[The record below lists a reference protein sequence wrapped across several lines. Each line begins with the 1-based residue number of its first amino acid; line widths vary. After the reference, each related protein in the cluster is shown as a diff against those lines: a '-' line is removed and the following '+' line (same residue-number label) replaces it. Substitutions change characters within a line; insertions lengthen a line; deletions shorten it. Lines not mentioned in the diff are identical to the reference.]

1 MVFLR
6 YFCIFLKLMNILHV
20 KYFGTGGG
28 SFSEQI
34 INWSYVFLTCNYHM
48 STNTSVDN
56 DEYQDR
62 SSSPSANIP
71 ILYDVIIIGSGPAGY
86 TAGVYTS
93 RARLKTLIIS
103 GTLPGGQLMTTSEVE
118 NYPGFPNGIF
128 GPELMM
134 NMRQQAER
142 FGSTVIDDEVIRV
155 NFKQRPFMI
164 TTHSQIYE
172 AQSVLICTGASPRK
186 LGIPAEGQ
194 FAGRGV
200 SYCATC
206 DGPFFRGEDIIVV
219 GGGDTAIEEATFLT
233 KFGKS
238 VKIVHRR
245 DSLRASKILQDKAF
259 ENPKIKFLWNSV
271 VADIKGGK
279 KIADVVV
286 RDINNENELKIPAG
300 GLFVAIGHEPNTAIF
315 KGQLETDDKGYIVLK
330 NQTRTSVD
338 GVFAAGDVHDYRYRQ
353 AVTAAGFGCMAA
365 LDVEK
370 WLTESK
376 HRKQEE
382 IQERAEYAQGRS
394 K

>member
-1 MVFLR
+1 
-6 YFCIFLKLMNILHV
+6 
-20 KYFGTGGG
+20 
-28 SFSEQI
+28 
-34 INWSYVFLTCNYHM
+34 M
-48 STNTSVDN
+48 SN
-56 DEYQDR
+56 
-62 SSSPSANIP
+62 NIP
-71 ILYDVIIIGSGPAGY
+71 VNDDDYEDNSGSGDDSSTPTNIPVLYDVIIIGSGPAGY
-86 TAGVYTS
+86 TAGIYTS
-93 RARLKTLIIS
+93 RAKLKTLIIS

-142 FGSTVIDDEVIRV
+142 FGSMVTDDEVVRV
-155 NFKQRPFMI
+155 DFKQRPFVI

-172 AQSVLICTGASPRK
+172 AESVLICTGASPRK
-186 LGIPAEGQ
+186 LGIPAEGR

-206 DGPFFRGEDIIVV
+206 DGPFFKGEDILVV

-245 DSLRASKILQDKAF
+245 DSLRASKIPQDKAF
-259 ENPKIKFLWNSV
+259 ENPKIKFMWNSV

-279 KIADVVV
+279 KIANVIVK
-286 RDINNENELKIPAG
+286 DINNKKEQTISAG
-300 GLFVAIGHEPNTAIF
+300 GLFVAIGHEPNTSIF
-315 KGQLETDDKGYIVLK
+315 RGQLEMDDKGYIILK
-330 NQTRTSVD
+330 NQTKTSVD

-370 WLTESK
+370 WLAE
-376 HRKQEE
+376 RKQQQREQE
-382 IQERAEYAQGRS
+382 QEIPKRTQYIQERS
-394 K
+394 

>member
-1 MVFLR
+1 
-6 YFCIFLKLMNILHV
+6 
-20 KYFGTGGG
+20 
-28 SFSEQI
+28 
-34 INWSYVFLTCNYHM
+34 M
-48 STNTSVDN
+48 SNNNPDN
-56 DEYQDR
+56 EAQYEDESGDT
-62 SSSPSANIP
+62 SSSTPNSLP
-71 ILYDVIIIGSGPAGY
+71 VLYDIIIIGSGPAGY
-86 TAGVYTS
+86 TAGVYSS
-93 RARLKTLIIS
+93 RAKLKTLIIS

-155 NFKQRPFMI
+155 DFKQRPFKI

-172 AQSVLICTGASPRK
+172 AESVLICTGASPRK
-186 LGIPAEGQ
+186 LGIPAEAQ

-206 DGPFFRGEDIIVV
+206 DGPFFKGEDILVV

-259 ENPKIKFLWNSV
+259 ENPKIKFMWNSV
-271 VADIKGGK
+271 IADIKGGK
-279 KIADVVV
+279 KIADVIV
-286 RDINNENELKIPAG
+286 RDINSKKELKISAG
-300 GLFVAIGHEPNTAIF
+300 GLFVAIGHEPNTSIF
-315 KGQLETDDKGYIVLK
+315 RGQLELDDKGYIVLK
-330 NQTRTSVD
+330 NQTRTSVE

-370 WLTESK
+370 WLTEK
-376 HRKQEE
+376 KQERQQQQQQQQLQQQQQQ
-382 IQERAEYAQGRS
+382 IPKRTNYVQERS
-394 K
+394 